1 MNAAQIDQLAERLW
15 AANAPASTYS
25 TPESA
30 GLHIGHLETQG
41 DQLALAAL
49 RGAPAE
55 ELQRIALEWIARR
68 GVQVAA

>member
-1 MNAAQIDQLAERLW
+1 MNAAQIDQLAATLW
-15 AANAPASTYS
+15 ATNAPASTYS
-25 TPESA
+25 NPESA

-68 GVQVAA
+68 GVQVPA